1 MSGNIN
7 TELNTVKIQEPSVS
21 SSSVSQ
27 SSSSKVNTVFDS
39 ATEVVKK
46 KKVLT
51 PKEESLLRSKGFDPS
66 VMTDEEIKQ
75 ALLDVIP
82 APKTNP
88 VSSQKNTQE
97 APVQPAID
105 ENNTETVQTSSP
117 QSETSGNVQNTQ
129 QQEDVQAQ
137 QTKTSSVVYSKF

>member
-7 TELNTVKIQEPSVS
+7 TELNTVKVQEQNVS

-27 SSSSKVNTVFDS
+27 SSSSKVNTVFEA

-46 KKVLT
+46 KNVLT
-51 PKEESLLRSKGFDPS
+51 PQEESLLRSKGFDPS
-66 VMTDEEIKQ
+66 VMSEEEIRQ
-75 ALLDVIP
+75 ALLNVIP
-82 APKTNP
+82 APETNP
-88 VSSQKNTQE
+88 ASSQKNTQE

-105 ENNTETVQTSSP
+105 ENNAETVQTSSP
-117 QSETSGNVQNTQ
+117 QSEASGNVQNTQ

-137 QTKTSSVVYSKF
+137 